1 MNFLKLVLTFCA
13 LFLISSVS
21 AQIDS
26 AANQIDTLVNQK
38 SKPRIITVSSSLQHI
53 SDIDFVKREYKMELW
68 LKFQV
73 DSTDKC
79 ALSNIDEQISIK
91 EAKEITID
99 TIPTWLQS
107 TASCDDKPMPKLSR
121 FTKILRVRCTMIQDW
136 NVKGYP
142 FDRQSLDITIYN
154 PQLAARWIVFI
165 PKDSLIHYYAEDLM
179 DKDTA
184 SIEIENG
191 WVFLKDSA
199 RVAKKNNLLADPFQD
214 NYYEKDKN
222 KPKEV
227 KQYSS
232 IHYIIPMY
240 RTEKGFLFIKL
251 LVGMYVAFFVAFIA
265 LFINMDNAEVRF
277 SLPVGGLFAAIA
289 NKYIIESILPQ
300 SPDFTM
306 VDWLHSV
313 TIIFILLI
321 IAYSARD
328 LYLIK
333 KAKEKGANPKLT
345 SSKKVA
351 AEFALFYLLIT
362 IILIVV
368 NTQ

>member
-1 MNFLKLVLTFCA
+1 MNSLKLVFSLCA
-13 LFLISSVS
+13 LFLFLTSS

-26 AANQIDTLVNQK
+26 TA
-38 SKPRIITVSSSLQHI
+38 RIVTVSASLQHI
-53 SDIDFVKREYKMELW
+53 SDIDFVKRQYKMELW

-73 DSTDKC
+73 DTADKC
-79 ALSNIDEQISIK
+79 ALSEIETQISIK
-91 EAKEITID
+91 EAKEIEID

-107 TASCDDKPMPKLSR
+107 SASCDDKPRPKLSR

-136 NVKGYP
+136 NVSGYP

-154 PQLAARWIVFI
+154 PQLAERWIVLQ
-165 PKDSLIHYYAEDLM
+165 PKDTLIPYYGENLIDN
-179 DKDTA
+179 DTS

-191 WVFLKDSA
+191 WKFLKDSA
-199 RVAKKNNLLADPFQD
+199 RVDMQNTLLADPFKD
-214 NYYEKDKN
+214 TYYEKDKT
-222 KPKEV
+222 KQKEI

-232 IHYIIPMY
+232 IHYTIPMY
-240 RTEKGFLFIKL
+240 RTNKVFLFIKL
-251 LVGMYVAFFVAFIA
+251 LVGMYVAFLVAFIA
-265 LFINMDNAEVRF
+265 LFINMDDAEVRF
-277 SLPVGGLFAAIA
+277 ALPVGGLFAAIA

-300 SPDFTM
+300 SPNFTM

-328 LYLIK
+328 LHLIK
-333 KAKEKGANPKLT
+333 KAKEKGTKIKLISAN
-345 SSKKVA
+345 KVA
-351 AEFALFYLLIT
+351 FEFALAYLLIT

-368 NTQ
+368 NTH